1 MWPFLNNVSTTCGCT
16 HCTPST
22 SICYTGVN
30 LSCIGVN
37 KNDTLSVALQKIN
50 ALMCVPITNTEII
63 TALGYTPAN
72 DSNVVHKTGNE
83 TIAGVKVFTSTPNFN
98 SESINIFDNVAGGYA
113 SISVADS
120 VIYLKDYLGN
130 KQFSAETGNSFNVY
144 KTDVIFGNFLVTS
157 LTAARSYTLPDA
169 SGTIALEETIK
180 PYKVYTALLLQVGT
194 GTPTATVLEN
204 TLGGVVS
211 FTYITVGVYRANLTG
226 VFIIDK
232 TSVSLSSGQVPSIL
246 QGARTTDN
254 YITFKSSDSSF
265 TPADNLLNSSLM
277 EIRVYN

>member
-1 MWPFLNNVSTTCGCT
+1 MWPFLNNVITTCGCT

-72 DSNVVHKTGNE
+72 DSNVVHRTGNE
-83 TIAGVKVFTSTPNFN
+83 TIAGGKEFN
-98 SESINIFDNVAGGYA
+98 DYINVVSANPLLTDNAVIINPGEIRISNTAIESPAILRADNLTDFRNI
-113 SISVADS
+113 
-120 VIYLKDYLGN
+120 
-130 KQFSAETGNSFNVY
+130 QF
-144 KTDVIFGNFLVTS
+144 
-157 LTAARSYTLPDA
+157 PDA
-169 SGTIALEETIK
+169 SGTIALVETVK

-204 TLGGVVS
+204 TLGGAVS

-226 VFIIDK
+226 VFIINK
-232 TSVSLSSGQVPSIL
+232 TSVSLSSGQVPSIV